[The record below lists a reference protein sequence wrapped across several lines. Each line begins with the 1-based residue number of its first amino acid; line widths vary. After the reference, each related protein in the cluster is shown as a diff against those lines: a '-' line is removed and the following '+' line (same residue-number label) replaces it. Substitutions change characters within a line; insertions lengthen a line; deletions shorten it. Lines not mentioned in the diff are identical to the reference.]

1 MISYHACNLDSDI
14 ENEKEKEPVD
24 LIDLKLT
31 FKSYVPCC
39 AHNSQL
45 LLKDGLKLDEAYS
58 NLIKRI
64 SKDIVSKP
72 KVSLLIAE
80 QLRNLEK
87 TLKTYVITRWN
98 PILFMIK

>member
-1 MISYHACNLDSDI
+1 LCNLDSDI
-14 ENEKEKEPVD
+14 ENEKEPVD
-24 LIDLKLT
+24 LNDLKLT

-45 LLKDGLKLDEAYS
+45 LLKDGLKLEEAYY

-80 QLRNLEK
+80 QLRNLECNY
-87 TLKTYVITRWN
+87 TLEFNFIYD
-98 PILFMIK
+98 